1 MPGTSV
7 EVVSAVAE
15 GVALGAYAVS
25 KAGTTSTDAVGSVA
39 LVGPADAASRKAVK
53 RAAALGEAVA
63 YTRDL
68 VNLPPNLLYPETFV
82 DSLADRVK
90 GTKVKLKSYDMKAL
104 RAGGFGGTVGVG
116 QGSANDPRIAVLSYA
131 PARAK
136 ASIAFVGKGIT
147 FDSGGLCIKP
157 ANGMLT
163 MKCDMAGAAAVAGA
177 VLAIAELG
185 LPIAVTGYLGLAE
198 NMPSSTAQRPSD
210 VVTMRGGKT
219 VEVLNTDAEGR
230 MVLGDCIALAS
241 ETKPDAIVDIAT
253 LTGAQVVA
261 LANTGAVMGNDD
273 AFRTRV
279 LEAAATVGEAMWPM
293 PLPQELRPALESIN
307 ADLAH
312 KGGVE
317 GGMLTAG
324 IFLSEFVGEGIPWS
338 HLDIAGPAFND
349 KAPTGYWPKGGTG
362 LRRAHPA
369 SGSPSPTS
377 EAFQLVYARRG
388 HVPARNVASA
398 AYWGSGALSRRTCGG
413 TSAGPWRG
421 RAPRAPWSGRGRRRR
436 PCHRA
441 RASCRGRPG
450 TWPSSPRSDR
460 WMRHPA
466 STFENLLCAVAPD
479 PARTEHLSPC
489 QRTGARSTLFPLH
502 PTGKRADEAV
512 CRVATSPCGRV
523 TRSGVPLP
531 AALAPLTHPVRV
543 AGLVDV
549 VDGNAELVADL
560 EPVLGR
566 GHRAARPLAVPG
578 DEHDRRRR
586 DAGGGLDVGL
596 DPETGLDERP
606 QVLLDRLAVDL
617 HLRPV
622 GTAGTRVALAAAAS

>member
-1 MPGTSV
+1 MANLTISNRSAADTPCDALVVAIVPGESGAALAPGHGLPRKTVSHLKSVVADLELAGKVGEVTTLAAVPEVAAKLVVLAGVGALSSEPAALEEVRKGLGAAIRSLSKRKKVAVVVPGTSV
-7 EVVSAVAE
+7 ELVSAVAE
-15 GVALGAYAVS
+15 GAALGAYAVS
-25 KAGTTSTDAVGSVA
+25 KAGTRSTDAVAAVT

-53 RAAALGEAVA
+53 RAAALGDAVA

-82 DSLADRVK
+82 DSLTDRVK

-116 QGSANDPRIAVLSYA
+116 QGSANEPRIAVLSYS
-131 PARAK
+131 PSRPR

-157 ANGMLT
+157 ANGMIT

-241 ETKPDAIVDIAT
+241 ETAPDAMVDVAT

-261 LANTGAVMGNDD
+261 LANTAAVMSNDD
-273 AFRTRV
+273 MFRTRV
-279 LEAAATVGEAMWPM
+279 LDAARTVGEAMWPM
-293 PLPQELRPALESIN
+293 PLPVELRPGLESIN

-324 IFLSEFVGEGIPWS
+324 LFLQEFVGEGIPWS

-349 KAPTGYWPKGGTG
+349 KAPAGYWPKGGTG
-362 LRRAHPA
+362 F
-369 SGSPSPTS
+369 G
-377 EAFQLVYARRG
+377 V
-388 HVPARNVASA
+388 
-398 AYWGSGALSRRTCGG
+398 RT
-413 TSAGPWRG
+413 
-421 RAPRAPWSGRGRRRR
+421 
-436 PCHRA
+436 
-441 RASCRGRPG
+441 
-450 TWPSSPRSDR
+450 
-460 WMRHPA
+460 
-466 STFENLLCAVAPD
+466 L
-479 PARTEHLSPC
+479 
-489 QRTGARSTLFPLH
+489 
-502 PTGKRADEAV
+502 
-512 CRVATSPCGRV
+512 
-523 TRSGVPLP
+523 
-531 AALAPLTHPVRV
+531 
-543 AGLVDV
+543 
-549 VDGNAELVADL
+549 
-560 EPVLGR
+560 
-566 GHRAARPLAVPG
+566 
-578 DEHDRRRR
+578 
-586 DAGGGLDVGL
+586 VGL
-596 DPETGLDERP
+596 AESYL
-606 QVLLDRLAVDL
+606 
-617 HLRPV
+617 
-622 GTAGTRVALAAAAS
+622 

>member
-1 MPGTSV
+1 MANLTISNRSAADTPADALVAALVPGDGGATLAPGHGLPRKSVSHLKSVIADLELAGKVGEVTTLAAVPDVAAKLVVLAGVGALSSETGALEDVRKGIGGAIRSLSKKKKVAVIVPGTSV

-15 GVALGAYAVS
+15 GAALGAYAVS
-25 KAGTTSTDAVGSVA
+25 KAGTTSTDAVVSVA

-116 QGSANDPRIAVLSYA
+116 QGSANDPRIAVLSYT

-279 LEAAATVGEAMWPM
+279 LEAAASVGEAMWPM

-362 LRRAHPA
+362 F
-369 SGSPSPTS
+369 G
-377 EAFQLVYARRG
+377 V
-388 HVPARNVASA
+388 
-398 AYWGSGALSRRTCGG
+398 RT
-413 TSAGPWRG
+413 
-421 RAPRAPWSGRGRRRR
+421 
-436 PCHRA
+436 
-441 RASCRGRPG
+441 
-450 TWPSSPRSDR
+450 
-460 WMRHPA
+460 
-466 STFENLLCAVAPD
+466 L
-479 PARTEHLSPC
+479 
-489 QRTGARSTLFPLH
+489 
-502 PTGKRADEAV
+502 
-512 CRVATSPCGRV
+512 
-523 TRSGVPLP
+523 
-531 AALAPLTHPVRV
+531 
-543 AGLVDV
+543 
-549 VDGNAELVADL
+549 
-560 EPVLGR
+560 
-566 GHRAARPLAVPG
+566 
-578 DEHDRRRR
+578 
-586 DAGGGLDVGL
+586 VGL
-596 DPETGLDERP
+596 AESY
-606 QVLLDRLAVDL
+606 V
-617 HLRPV
+617 
-622 GTAGTRVALAAAAS
+622 

>member
-1 MPGTSV
+1 MSNRSAADTPADALVAALVPGDGGATLAPGHGLPRKSVSHLKSVIADLELAGKVGEVTTLAAVPDVAAKLVVLAGVGALSSETSALEDVRKGIGSAIRSLSKKKKVAVIVPGTSV
-7 EVVSAVAE
+7 EVVS
-15 GVALGAYAVS
+15 AVS

-68 VNLPPNLLYPETFV
+68 VYLPPNLLYPESFV

-116 QGSANDPRIAVLSYA
+116 QGSANDPRIAVLSYT

-147 FDSGGLCIKP
+147 FDFGGLCIKP

-198 NMPSSTAQRPSD
+198 NMPSATAQRPSD

-241 ETKPDAIVDIAT
+241 ESKPDAIVDIAT

-279 LEAAATVGEAMWPM
+279 LEAAASVGEALWPM

-324 IFLSEFVGEGIPWS
+324 IFLSEFVGDGIPWS

-362 LRRAHPA
+362 F
-369 SGSPSPTS
+369 G
-377 EAFQLVYARRG
+377 V
-388 HVPARNVASA
+388 
-398 AYWGSGALSRRTCGG
+398 RT
-413 TSAGPWRG
+413 
-421 RAPRAPWSGRGRRRR
+421 
-436 PCHRA
+436 
-441 RASCRGRPG
+441 
-450 TWPSSPRSDR
+450 
-460 WMRHPA
+460 
-466 STFENLLCAVAPD
+466 L
-479 PARTEHLSPC
+479 
-489 QRTGARSTLFPLH
+489 
-502 PTGKRADEAV
+502 
-512 CRVATSPCGRV
+512 
-523 TRSGVPLP
+523 
-531 AALAPLTHPVRV
+531 
-543 AGLVDV
+543 
-549 VDGNAELVADL
+549 
-560 EPVLGR
+560 
-566 GHRAARPLAVPG
+566 
-578 DEHDRRRR
+578 
-586 DAGGGLDVGL
+586 VGL
-596 DPETGLDERP
+596 AESY
-606 QVLLDRLAVDL
+606 V
-617 HLRPV
+617 
-622 GTAGTRVALAAAAS
+622 

>member
-1 MPGTSV
+1 MANLTISNRSAADTAADALVVALVAADQAGDGTAALAPGHDLPRKTVSHLTSAIADLELAGKVGEVTSLAAVPDVSARLVVLAGVGELKTDSAPDATALEDVRKGVGAAVRSLGRKKKVAVVVPGTSV
-7 EVVSAVAE
+7 ELVSAVAD
-15 GVALGAYAVS
+15 GAALGAYAVS
-25 KAGTTSTDAVGSVA
+25 KAGTTSTDAVESVT
-39 LVGPADAASRKAVK
+39 LVGPADSASRKAVK
-53 RAAALGEAVA
+53 RAAAIGEAVA

-82 DSLADRVK
+82 DSLAERIK

-116 QGSANDPRIAVLSYA
+116 QGSVNDPRIAVLSYA
-131 PARAK
+131 PSRPK

-198 NMPSSTAQRPSD
+198 NMPSASAQRPSD

-241 ETKPDAIVDIAT
+241 ESTPDAIVDVAT

-261 LANTGAVMGNDD
+261 LANTAAVMGNDD

-293 PLPQELRPALESIN
+293 PLPKELRPTLESIN
-307 ADLAH
+307 ADIAH
-312 KGGVE
+312 KGGAE

-324 IFLSEFVGEGIPWS
+324 IFLSEFVGRGIPWS

-362 LRRAHPA
+362 F
-369 SGSPSPTS
+369 G
-377 EAFQLVYARRG
+377 V
-388 HVPARNVASA
+388 
-398 AYWGSGALSRRTCGG
+398 RT
-413 TSAGPWRG
+413 
-421 RAPRAPWSGRGRRRR
+421 
-436 PCHRA
+436 
-441 RASCRGRPG
+441 
-450 TWPSSPRSDR
+450 
-460 WMRHPA
+460 
-466 STFENLLCAVAPD
+466 L
-479 PARTEHLSPC
+479 
-489 QRTGARSTLFPLH
+489 
-502 PTGKRADEAV
+502 
-512 CRVATSPCGRV
+512 
-523 TRSGVPLP
+523 
-531 AALAPLTHPVRV
+531 
-543 AGLVDV
+543 
-549 VDGNAELVADL
+549 
-560 EPVLGR
+560 
-566 GHRAARPLAVPG
+566 
-578 DEHDRRRR
+578 
-586 DAGGGLDVGL
+586 VGL
-596 DPETGLDERP
+596 AESY
-606 QVLLDRLAVDL
+606 A
-617 HLRPV
+617 
-622 GTAGTRVALAAAAS
+622 

>member
-1 MPGTSV
+1 MANLTISNRSAADTPADALVAALVPGDGGATLAPGHGLPRKSVSHLKSVIADLELAGKVGEVTTLAAVPDVAAKLVVLAGVGALSSEPGALEDVRKGIGGAIRSLSKKKKVAVIVPGTSV

-279 LEAAATVGEAMWPM
+279 LEAAAAVGEAMWPM

-324 IFLSEFVGEGIPWS
+324 IFLSRVRRRGHPVEPPRHRRARLQRQGADGLLAQGR
-338 HLDIAGPAFND
+338 H
-349 KAPTGYWPKGGTG
+349 G
-362 LRRAHPA
+362 LRRAHP
-369 SGSPSPTS
+369 GR
-377 EAFQLVYARRG
+377 ARRVLRLRRSSSSRGRG
-388 HVPARNVASA
+388 HVP
-398 AYWGSGALSRRTCGG
+398 
-413 TSAGPWRG
+413 
-421 RAPRAPWSGRGRRRR
+421 
-436 PCHRA
+436 H
-441 RASCRGRPG
+441 G
-450 TWPSSPRSDR
+450 TWPLRLPGVGQPPDLRR
-460 WMRHPA
+460 NICWALAGPCA
-466 STFENLLCAVAPD
+466 PCTFEWSWSSETSLPPCACF
-479 PARTEHLSPC
+479 LS
-489 QRTGARSTLFPLH
+489 
-502 PTGKRADEAV
+502 
-512 CRVATSPCGRV
+512 
-523 TRSGVPLP
+523 
-531 AALAPLTHPVRV
+531 
-543 AGLVDV
+543 
-549 VDGNAELVADL
+549 
-560 EPVLGR
+560 
-566 GHRAARPLAVPG
+566 RAARNLAFISSLGPL
-578 DEHDRRRR
+578 
-586 DAGGGLDVGL
+586 DAPSCFDIRE
-596 DPETGLDERP
+596 P
-606 QVLLDRLAVDL
+606 
-617 HLRPV
+617 PV
-622 GTAGTRVALAAAAS
+622 CCGAGSGTD

>member
-1 MPGTSV
+1 VANLSISNRSAADTAADALVVAVVAADPTGDGAAALAPGHDLPRKALSHLTSVIADLELAGKVGEVTTLAAVPDVAARLVVLAGVGELTTDPSGLEDVRKGIGAAIRSLSKKKKVAVVVPGTSV
-7 EVVSAVAE
+7 ELVSAVAD
-15 GVALGAYAVS
+15 GAALGAYAVS
-25 KAGTTSTDAVGSVA
+25 KAGTTSTDAVETVT
-39 LVGPADAASRKAVK
+39 LVGPADSASRKAVK
-53 RAAALGEAVA
+53 RAAAIGEAVA

-82 DSLADRVK
+82 ESLTDRVK

-116 QGSANDPRIAVLSYA
+116 QGSANEPRIAVLSYT
-131 PARAK
+131 PSRPK

-198 NMPSSTAQRPSD
+198 NMPSATAQRPSD

-241 ETKPDAIVDIAT
+241 ESSPDAIVDVAT

-261 LANTGAVMGNDD
+261 LANTAAVMGNDD

-279 LEAAATVGEAMWPM
+279 LEAASTVGEAMWPM
-293 PLPQELRPALESIN
+293 PLPKELRPTLESIN
-307 ADLAH
+307 ADIAH
-312 KGGVE
+312 KGGAE

-362 LRRAHPA
+362 F
-369 SGSPSPTS
+369 G
-377 EAFQLVYARRG
+377 V
-388 HVPARNVASA
+388 
-398 AYWGSGALSRRTCGG
+398 RT
-413 TSAGPWRG
+413 
-421 RAPRAPWSGRGRRRR
+421 
-436 PCHRA
+436 
-441 RASCRGRPG
+441 
-450 TWPSSPRSDR
+450 
-460 WMRHPA
+460 
-466 STFENLLCAVAPD
+466 L
-479 PARTEHLSPC
+479 
-489 QRTGARSTLFPLH
+489 
-502 PTGKRADEAV
+502 
-512 CRVATSPCGRV
+512 
-523 TRSGVPLP
+523 
-531 AALAPLTHPVRV
+531 
-543 AGLVDV
+543 
-549 VDGNAELVADL
+549 
-560 EPVLGR
+560 
-566 GHRAARPLAVPG
+566 
-578 DEHDRRRR
+578 
-586 DAGGGLDVGL
+586 VGL
-596 DPETGLDERP
+596 AESY
-606 QVLLDRLAVDL
+606 V
-617 HLRPV
+617 
-622 GTAGTRVALAAAAS
+622 

>member
-1 MPGTSV
+1 MANLTISNRSAADTPGDALVIALVSGEPTAALAPGHGLPRKTVAHLKSVVADLELTGKVGEVTSLAAVPEVAARIVVLAGVGALSAEASALEDVRKGMGSALRALTKRKKVVAVVPGTSV
-7 EVVSAVAE
+7 EVVAAVAE

-25 KAGTTSTDAVGSVA
+25 KAGATSTDAVAAVA

-104 RAGGFGGTVGVG
+104 RAGGFGGTVAVG
-116 QGSANDPRIAVLSYA
+116 QGSANDPRIAVLSYT
-131 PARAK
+131 PSRPK

-157 ANGMLT
+157 AAGMLT

-198 NMPSSTAQRPSD
+198 NMPSSSAYRPSD

-241 ETKPDAIVDIAT
+241 ESTPDAIVDIAT

-261 LANTGAVMGNDD
+261 LANTAAVMGNDE

-279 LEAAATVGEAMWPM
+279 LDAAASVGEAAWPM
-293 PLPQELRPALESIN
+293 PLPTELRAGLDSMN

-312 KGGVE
+312 KGGAE

-324 IFLSEFVGEGIPWS
+324 IFLGEFVGEGIPWS
-338 HLDIAGPAFND
+338 HVDIAGPAYND

-362 LRRAHPA
+362 FGVR
-369 SGSPSPTS
+369 T
-377 EAFQLVYARRG
+377 LVG
-388 HVPARNVASA
+388 VAES
-398 AYWGSGALSRRTCGG
+398 Y
-413 TSAGPWRG
+413 
-421 RAPRAPWSGRGRRRR
+421 
-436 PCHRA
+436 
-441 RASCRGRPG
+441 
-450 TWPSSPRSDR
+450 
-460 WMRHPA
+460 
-466 STFENLLCAVAPD
+466 V
-479 PARTEHLSPC
+479 
-489 QRTGARSTLFPLH
+489 
-502 PTGKRADEAV
+502 
-512 CRVATSPCGRV
+512 
-523 TRSGVPLP
+523 
-531 AALAPLTHPVRV
+531 
-543 AGLVDV
+543 
-549 VDGNAELVADL
+549 
-560 EPVLGR
+560 
-566 GHRAARPLAVPG
+566 
-578 DEHDRRRR
+578 
-586 DAGGGLDVGL
+586 
-596 DPETGLDERP
+596 
-606 QVLLDRLAVDL
+606 
-617 HLRPV
+617 
-622 GTAGTRVALAAAAS
+622 

>member
-1 MPGTSV
+1 VANLTISNRSAADTACDALVVAIVPGESGAALAPGHGLPRKTVSHLKSVIADLDLAGKVGEVTTLAAVPEVTAKLVVLAGVGDLSSGPVALEEVRKGLGAAVRALGKKKKVAVVVPGTSV
-7 EVVSAVAE
+7 ELVSAAAE
-15 GVALGAYAVS
+15 GAALGAYAVS
-25 KAGTTSTDAVGSVA
+25 KAGMTSQEAVAAVA

-82 DSLADRVK
+82 DSLAERIK

-116 QGSANDPRIAVLSYA
+116 QGSANEPRIAVLSYA
-131 PARAK
+131 PSRPK

-253 LTGAQVVA
+253 LTGAQVIA
-261 LANTGAVMGNDD
+261 LANTAAVMSNDD
-273 AFRTRV
+273 TFRARV
-279 LEAAATVGEAMWPM
+279 LDAAQAVGEAMWPM
-293 PLPQELRPALESIN
+293 PLPVELRPGLESIN
-307 ADLAH
+307 ADIAH
-312 KGGVE
+312 KGGAE

-324 IFLSEFVGEGIPWS
+324 LFLQEFVGEGIPWG

-349 KAPTGYWPKGGTG
+349 KAPAGYWPKGGTG
-362 LRRAHPA
+362 Y
-369 SGSPSPTS
+369 G
-377 EAFQLVYARRG
+377 V
-388 HVPARNVASA
+388 
-398 AYWGSGALSRRTCGG
+398 RT
-413 TSAGPWRG
+413 
-421 RAPRAPWSGRGRRRR
+421 
-436 PCHRA
+436 
-441 RASCRGRPG
+441 
-450 TWPSSPRSDR
+450 
-460 WMRHPA
+460 
-466 STFENLLCAVAPD
+466 L
-479 PARTEHLSPC
+479 
-489 QRTGARSTLFPLH
+489 
-502 PTGKRADEAV
+502 
-512 CRVATSPCGRV
+512 
-523 TRSGVPLP
+523 
-531 AALAPLTHPVRV
+531 
-543 AGLVDV
+543 
-549 VDGNAELVADL
+549 
-560 EPVLGR
+560 
-566 GHRAARPLAVPG
+566 
-578 DEHDRRRR
+578 
-586 DAGGGLDVGL
+586 VGL
-596 DPETGLDERP
+596 AESY
-606 QVLLDRLAVDL
+606 A
-617 HLRPV
+617 
-622 GTAGTRVALAAAAS
+622 